1 MNMLKADYA
10 QDFIRCISIGTGG
23 NNTSNLHFFST
34 LLPKNKHKM
43 RSFRGEEG
51 EGKER
56 KVEL

>member
-43 RSFRGEEG
+43 RSFRGEGG
-51 EGKER
+51 EE
-56 KVEL
+56 VEL